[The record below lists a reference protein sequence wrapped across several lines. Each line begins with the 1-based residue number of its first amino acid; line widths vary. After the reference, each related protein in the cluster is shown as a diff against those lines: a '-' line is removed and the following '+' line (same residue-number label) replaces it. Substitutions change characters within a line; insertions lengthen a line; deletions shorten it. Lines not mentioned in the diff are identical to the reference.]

1 MNKKVIENV
10 AEKKI
15 LIVGLARS
23 GQSAVRVLH
32 ERGAHVWINDM
43 KDEDALADVLEK
55 LKGMYKGKMLGGA
68 PVIDDDLDMLVLSP
82 GVPTD
87 KPFITEARERGV
99 EVIGELELGYRLTS
113 AAFVGIT
120 GTNGKTT
127 TTALTGQMFDAD
139 NKAHF
144 VVGNIG
150 TPVIEC
156 VLKSTEETTMVTEIS
171 SFQLETISKFKT
183 KVSAILNLTPD
194 HLNRHKTMENYI
206 DAKCRIFENH
216 TENDV
221 LVLNYDDHPT
231 RVLSERAQ
239 GRVIYFSRKEI
250 LEEGVFI
257 KEGQVVVVPEKGQAP
272 QTILP
277 VADIFIP
284 GNHNIEN
291 ALAASAVAFYSGV
304 HIPAIAKA
312 LRDFRGVAHRIEWV
326 GEINNIVF
334 FNDSKGTNPD
344 ASIVAV
350 RAMDRPTVLIAGGM
364 DKGSVFDAFIDA
376 FGDKI
381 KKMIVFGETSDILEE
396 TAKRKCYDSVV
407 KVENLEEA
415 VAEAYALAEGG
426 DAILLSPACASWDMY
441 PSFEHRGDHFKECFE
456 ALRGH

>member
-1 MNKKVIENV
+1 MANKVIENV
-10 AEKKI
+10 AGKKI
-15 LIVGLARS
+15 LVVGLARS
-23 GQSAVRVLH
+23 GQSAVKVLH
-32 ERGAHVWINDM
+32 EQGARVWINDM
-43 KDEDALADVLEK
+43 KTEEALLDVLK
-55 LKGMYKGKMLGGA
+55 TLKGKYEGAMLGTA
-68 PVIDDDLDMLVLSP
+68 PVIHDDLDMLVMSP
-82 GVPTD
+82 GVPVD
-87 KPFITEARERGV
+87 KPFVTQARQRGV
-99 EVIGELELGYRLTS
+99 EVIGELELGYRLS
-113 AAFVGIT
+113 EAQFVGIT

-127 TTALTGQMFDAD
+127 TTALTGEMFSAD
-139 NKAHF
+139 NKAYF

-156 VLKSTEETTMVTEIS
+156 VQDSTDQTTMVTEVS
-171 SFQLETISKFKT
+171 SFQLETISQFKT

-216 TENDV
+216 TKEDV
-221 LVLNYDDHPT
+221 LVLNYDDAPT
-231 RVLSERAQ
+231 RVLAERSA

-257 KEGQVVVVPEKGQAP
+257 KDNQVVVVSDKGQKP
-272 QTILP
+272 QHVLA
-277 VADIFIP
+277 VDDIFIP

-304 HIPAIAKA
+304 QIPAIAKA
-312 LRDFRGVAHRIEWV
+312 LKAFKGVAHRIEWV
-326 GEINNIVF
+326 GQIEDVVF

-350 RAMDRPTVLIAGGM
+350 RAMDRPTILIAGGM
-364 DKGSVFDAFIDA
+364 DKGSAFDTFITS
-376 FGDKI
+376 FGEKI

-396 TAKRKCYDSVV
+396 TAKRNHYDGVV
-407 KVENLEEA
+407 KVNNLEEA
-415 VAEAYALAEGG
+415 VAKAYALATSG

-441 PSFEHRGDHFKECFE
+441 PSFEHRGDHFKACFE